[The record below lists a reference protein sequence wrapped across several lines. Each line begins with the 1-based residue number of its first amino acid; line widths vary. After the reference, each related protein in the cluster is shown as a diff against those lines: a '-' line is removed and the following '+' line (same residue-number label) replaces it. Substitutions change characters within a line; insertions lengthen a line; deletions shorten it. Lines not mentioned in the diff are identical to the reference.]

1 MLLPRS
7 WRAGLRLQLWAIL
20 LCLLSLPS
28 PEGTTTENDNLQETT
43 VMPEDDFLSTTS
55 PLEGVTT
62 IVTPGNAN
70 SSPSPSLSPIPSRS
84 DMTSPSDT
92 YQNSSPDPGSTQS
105 IRSNPE
111 TSEPETQNPSSTSG
125 VSLTSGTVNT
135 SALNEIPSV
144 TVAPT
149 NLTTTN
155 SSSPKEAGT
164 TTMSEITS
172 SPVSNST
179 NLITLSS
186 EPSSTTSVPVIIEK
200 HIECLKIKQVQ
211 ASKGICLELNE
222 TYSCEDFKKAQGD
235 DLTKVVCERKVSD
248 PEAETHGCS
257 LILAQSEVNPSCL
270 ILVLDSKGDVSHM
283 LQVMNKHKSNLEK
296 LGIQDFQEQDIRSH
310 QSYSRKTLIAL
321 VTSGLLLAALGTAG
335 YFLMNRRSWSPAGER
350 LGEDPYYTENGGGQ
364 GYGASSGASLDSQ
377 EKATQNRGA
386 QENGTS
392 QATSSNGH
400 SSRQHVVADTEL

>member
-20 LCLLSLPS
+20 LCLLSLAS
-28 PEGTTTENDNLQETT
+28 PEETTNENHNLKETT
-43 VMPEDDFLSTTS
+43 VMPKNDFLSTTS
-55 PLEGVTT
+55 PLKGVTT
-62 IVTPGNAN
+62 LVVPGNAN
-70 SSPSPSLSPIPSRS
+70 PSPSPSLSPIPSHS
-84 DMTSPSDT
+84 YMTSPSDT
-92 YQNSSPDPGSTQS
+92 YQKSSPAPGSTES

-125 VSLTSGTVNT
+125 VSLTSGTVNS

-155 SSSPKEAGT
+155 SSSPEEAGT
-164 TTMSEITS
+164 TTMSEIPS

-179 NLITLSS
+179 NLTTVFS
-186 EPSSTTSVPVIIEK
+186 EPLPTTVAPIIIEK
-200 HIECLKIKQVQ
+200 HIKCLKIKQVQ

-235 DLTKVVCERKVSD
+235 NLTKVVCEPKVSD
-248 PEAETHGCS
+248 PEAGTQDCS

-270 ILVLDSKGDVSHM
+270 ILVLDSKDISHM

-364 GYGASSGASLDSQ
+364 GYGAGSGASLDSQ